1 MCIHLK
7 TLTISGLSLIIGM
20 MLNGIAW
27 AYTDDTGVIDGLNQ
41 DVESKSYIDQYHFNR
56 WNDHN
61 KNLYGSSDGEV
72 VIYTNGYTNRIF
84 EVFLLGRDYSTD
96 KGIKVGDSEQN
107 VIKAYGPVYPM
118 SEYDEY
124 DYSLEVNAGR
134 VHTYPAKY
142 YPNYAGYIEYEYF
155 DSRNSAI
162 YFIINK
168 YTQKVVLIVYQG
180 NRHGSSDGIWAAKNN
195 GLLPYLR

>member
-1 MCIHLK
+1 MDTQLK
-7 TLTISGLSLIIGM
+7 SLALSAVSLVLGM
-20 MLNGIAW
+20 MLNATAW

-41 DVESKSYIDQYHFNR
+41 DVDAENYINQYHFNR

-72 VIYTNGYTNRIF
+72 VIYINEYTNKVF
-84 EVFLLGRDYSTD
+84 EVFLLGGDYSTD
-96 KGIKVGDSEQN
+96 KGIKVGDSAQD
-107 VIKAYGPVYPM
+107 VINAYGPVYPM
-118 SEYDEY
+118 SNYGEY
-124 DYSLEVNAGR
+124 DYSLEANAGR
-134 VHTYPAKY
+134 VHTYPPKY

-168 YTQKVVLIVYQG
+168 YTQKIILIVYQG
-180 NRHGSSDGIWAAKNN
+180 NRHGSYDGIWSAKSS